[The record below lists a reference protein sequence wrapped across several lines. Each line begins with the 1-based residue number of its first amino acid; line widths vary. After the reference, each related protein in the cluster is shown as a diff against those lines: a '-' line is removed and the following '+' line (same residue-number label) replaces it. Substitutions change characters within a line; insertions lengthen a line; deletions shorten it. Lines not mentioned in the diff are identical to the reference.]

1 MKTNIC
7 FPEEMKQGDV
17 ILCHPA
23 RGWLSRFC
31 SPLKFSKKL
40 PCCLKAFSYMMITL
54 LQNHLETKS
63 RNSVIFNTKKYKLF
77 EKFF

>member
-23 RGWLSRFC
+23 RHCTGC
-31 SPLKFSKKL
+31 VPLPKFYNFNVM
-40 PCCLKAFSYMMITL
+40 P
-54 LQNHLETKS
+54 EG
-63 RNSVIFNTKKYKLF
+63 IFA
-77 EKFF
+77 